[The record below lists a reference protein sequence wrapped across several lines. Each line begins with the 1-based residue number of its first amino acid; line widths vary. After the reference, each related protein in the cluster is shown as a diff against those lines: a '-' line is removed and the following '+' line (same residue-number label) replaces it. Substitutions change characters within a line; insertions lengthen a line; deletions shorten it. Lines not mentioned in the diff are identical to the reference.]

1 MPYRLLADTLVV
13 LHLGFIVFAL
23 GGALAVA
30 RWPRLAWLHVPA
42 MVWAVLV
49 ELNSWICP
57 LTPWEQA
64 LRATGGQTR
73 YEGGFVEHYVLPVL
87 YPAGLTPH
95 IQWVLALV
103 VIVVNAA
110 LYARMIRRSRARPG
124 RRKRV
129 APTTTK

>member
-13 LHLGFIVFAL
+13 LHLAFIVFAL

-64 LRATGGQTR
+64 LRAAGGQPR

-87 YPAGLTPH
+87 YPAVLTPH

-110 LYARMIRRSRARPG
+110 LYAWVIRRSRARPG

-129 APTTTK
+129 TPRTTK